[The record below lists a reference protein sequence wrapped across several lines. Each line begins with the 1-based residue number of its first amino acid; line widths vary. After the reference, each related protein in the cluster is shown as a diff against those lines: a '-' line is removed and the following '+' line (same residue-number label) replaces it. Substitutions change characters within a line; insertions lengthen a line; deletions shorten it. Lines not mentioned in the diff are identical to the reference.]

1 MAKKLEVDI
10 EVNTKSVEGSIAQ
23 LRELK
28 KQLKNTAA
36 GSKDFK
42 DLVNQIDDLEDKLKG
57 SKQGAAD
64 WIDTLENAGGP
75 LGILGKGLN
84 SAKVAFTSFN
94 TALKTSVIGIV
105 VSLIG
110 GFVAALS
117 KSEET
122 TKRFEPILI
131 MFEQALNGILGALEP
146 LISGF
151 LDLATRVMPY
161 ITSTFKV
168 AYSAV
173 TALFQSLGKLG
184 SAVVKLIKGDFSG
197 AWEDAKASVTSFGD
211 NYEAATVRFEAGT
224 KKITKTQKE
233 NLDKQKKD
241 REDAEKDRQ
250 QREEE
255 AFKVEVEAYKARLD
269 DRAKELFEAEQA
281 YEERRKT
288 LLRAGITDFTNI
300 EEQRR
305 IEIKKI
311 NEKYDKEEQEKQ
323 QDRLKRFI
331 EGLKQRKEKEIKGL
345 EDSLM
350 LEESRLKA
358 LQEGTREYFQQQRSI
373 EDAAYALQKEK
384 AKGNTKQLEA
394 IEKTHKAT
402 LRNIDQAEFEA
413 KKNLQLQIAD
423 LYGGFGRALKE
434 LAGKNKALA
443 IAGLL
448 IEQAAGVATIIINT
462 QKAAS
467 KAGYFTPLGI
477 ATLVAGAASVAA
489 AVAATIKGIKQIKQV
504 DAEGGG
510 GSQSASA
517 EAPPPTFTG
526 APQSQPIPQLG
537 AGGEASPGLQIAQTL
552 SQVTQRPI
560 RAFVVSS
567 EIQSQT
573 ALDRRTN
580 RGATFNL
587 G

>member
-10 EVNTKSVEGSIAQ
+10 EVNTQAVEGSIAQ
-23 LRELK
+23 LKELK
-28 KQLKNTAA
+28 KQLKQTAA
-36 GSKDFK
+36 GSADFK

-75 LGILGKGLN
+75 IGMLGAGLN
-84 SAKVAFTSFN
+84 KAKVAFTSFN
-94 TALKTSVIGIV
+94 TALKASIIGTI

-131 MFEQALNGILGALEP
+131 MFEQALNGVLGAVEP
-146 LISGF
+146 LINGF

-161 ITSTFKV
+161 ITGAFKV

-197 AWEDAKASVTSFGD
+197 AWEDAKASVTSFSD
-211 NYEAATVRFEAGT
+211 NYDAATQRFEAGT

-241 REDAEKDRQ
+241 REDADKDRQ

-269 DRAKELFEAEQA
+269 DRNRELYEAEQD

-288 LLRAGITDFTNI
+288 LLRAGITDFRNI

-311 NEKYDKEEQEKQ
+311 NDKYDKEEQEKAQ
-323 QDRLKRFI
+323 EKFKKFI
-331 EGLKQRKEKEIKGL
+331 EGLKEKKERDIKAL
-345 EDSLM
+345 EDSLN

-358 LQEGTREYFQQQRSI
+358 LQEGTKEYFAQQRTI

-402 LRNIDQAEFEA
+402 LRNIDEAELEA
-413 KKNLQLQIAD
+413 KRNLQLQIVE

-434 LAGKNKALA
+434 IAGKNKALA

-462 QKAAS
+462 QKAAA

-489 AVAATIKGIKQIKQV
+489 AIVATVKGIQQIKQV
-504 DAEGGG
+504 DAEGKGG
-510 GSQSASA
+510 TQSAGSA
-517 EAPPPTFTG
+517 APPPTFAG
-526 APQSQPIPQLG
+526 GVQSQAIPQIG
-537 AGGEASPGLQIAQTL
+537 GGGETSPSLQIAQTL
-552 SQVTQRPI
+552 SQVTQKPLK
-560 RAFVVSS
+560 AYVVSG

-580 RGATFNL
+580 RGATFSL